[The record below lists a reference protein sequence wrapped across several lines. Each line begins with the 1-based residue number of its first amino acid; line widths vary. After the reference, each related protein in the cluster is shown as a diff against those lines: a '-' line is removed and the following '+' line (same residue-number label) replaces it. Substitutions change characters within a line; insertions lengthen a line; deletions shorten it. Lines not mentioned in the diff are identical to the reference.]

1 MISGKQAASCDVI
14 RSWGRRLWKAAPS
27 TPNQKHACQ
36 NSINRQ
42 QQWTKH
48 DIISPNR
55 SLSSTDDAS
64 KWSRRLTWWFLWF
77 TVIFFFYWWSRWR
90 DHLLPLFLC
99 LGVSLFLRVILILRE
114 IGQALVHL
122 AVLHLQQVCTIKAKL
137 TSALIC
143 RFSPVI
149 SSNLWQILNGAN
161 KI

>member
-1 MISGKQAASCDVI
+1 MMSGKQAASCDVI

-36 NSINRQ
+36 NSINTT
-42 QQWTKH
+42 TKMWNNF
-48 DIISPNR
+48 PNR
-55 SLSSTDDAS
+55 SLSSTEDAS
-64 KWSRRLTWWFLWF
+64 KRSRRLTRRFLWF
-77 TVIFFFYWWSRWR
+77 AVIFFLYRWSRWR

-99 LGVSLFLRVILILRE
+99 LGISLFLRVILILRE

-143 RFSPVI
+143 RFAPVI
-149 SSNLWQILNGAN
+149 SSNLWQICNGAN